1 ASSSASATRP
11 RTPCDA
17 PRTTRGA
24 DCGRGHGRTA
34 GRGPRS
40 PRSERASYA
49 RPSSRGSARQG
60 RPAPGT
66 STVAISIRPLGLAFT
81 ISGWWVSAVATK
93 SVRRS
98 APPSMHAKG
107 TVETRTRSTTVPP
120 ACTRSTPLP
129 TDDARRRAGRHEH
142 ELRRMERGRG
152 VQVEAEVPDVGA
164 APGVDDHVVAVEG
177 GERGE
182 IGGDGEA
189 TRVETEE
196 APVGHRYDQQAAV
209 GEPAEPRRLTWHL
222 DHGLRSSGEVDRHHA
237 MRVHVR
243 EPELPRM
250 PSRALGKDE
259 TIEEHPGRGRHALHS
274 ARCAAA
280 GN

>member
-1 ASSSASATRP
+1 
-11 RTPCDA
+11 
-17 PRTTRGA
+17 
-24 DCGRGHGRTA
+24 
-34 GRGPRS
+34 
-40 PRSERASYA
+40 
-49 RPSSRGSARQG
+49 
-60 RPAPGT
+60 
-66 STVAISIRPLGLAFT
+66 
-81 ISGWWVSAVATK
+81 
-93 SVRRS
+93 
-98 APPSMHAKG
+98 
-107 TVETRTRSTTVPP
+107 
-120 ACTRSTPLP
+120 
-129 TDDARRRAGRHEH
+129 
-142 ELRRMERGRG
+142 MERGRG

-250 PSRALGKDE
+250 PSRALGEDE

-280 GN
+280 GNGPRGGSSECVAKPRDGKCVQNALAVPFGRAQMICRRSSAKPASRPCLRVRSDYPWVACGARAAAR